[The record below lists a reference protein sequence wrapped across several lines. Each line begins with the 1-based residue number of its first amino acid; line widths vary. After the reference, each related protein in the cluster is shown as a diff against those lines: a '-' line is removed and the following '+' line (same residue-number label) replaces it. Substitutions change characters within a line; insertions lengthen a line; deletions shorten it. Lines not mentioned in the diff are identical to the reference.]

1 MSFTVIS
8 LALFITSLDAA
19 GLKTAP
25 IASVLDLLTGAAMN
39 VNPFAPLNNPLDCFV
54 PLAPV
59 FTLRGAFS
67 ATGSAPLCHVSSQ
80 ALRANRMQARKSN

>member
-1 MSFTVIS
+1 MLFTVIS

-39 VNPFAPLNNPLDCFV
+39 VNPFASDNDPMDHFLLCTVAHPRCI
-54 PLAPV
+54 PRCIPG
-59 FTLRGAFS
+59 TGGALGYAAFNS
-67 ATGSAPLCHVSSQ
+67 RDASI
-80 ALRANRMQARKSN
+80 